1 MIPVLKMDNETENNN
16 VYGAYFAPLRSSDG
30 VKMLVEGLNSEDM
43 AVIPEH
49 WLSYTAPP
57 ASAHTALALLY
68 CFFTAAALIG
78 NGLVIFV
85 FATTKS
91 LRTSSN
97 LLILNLAILD
107 FIMMAK
113 APIFIYN
120 SAMRGFA
127 TGALGCQIFA
137 LMGSYSGIG
146 AGMTNACI
154 AYDRHSTITRPLDG
168 RLSRG
173 KALLMIACVWIYAT
187 PWSLMPLFK
196 VWGRFVPEGYLTS
209 CTFDYLTNTFDT
221 KLFVACV
228 FTCSYV
234 FPMSFIIYFYSGI
247 VKQVFA
253 HEAALREQAKKMN
266 VESLRSNQNAAAE
279 SAEVRIAKAALTVC
293 FLFVASWTPYGVM
306 SLIGAFGDQ
315 RLLTPG
321 VTMIPAVACK
331 AVACID
337 PWVYA
342 ISHPKY
348 RQELQRR
355 MPWLQIN
362 EPDDNASTGT
372 NNTTNSS
379 ATAASA

>member
-1 MIPVLKMDNETENNN
+1 MENETQNYNA
-16 VYGAYFAPLRSSDG
+16 YGAYFAPLRSSDG
-30 VKMLVEGLNSEDM
+30 VKMLVDGLDSADL
-43 AVIPEH
+43 AVVPEH
-49 WLSYTAPP
+49 WLSYPAPP

-97 LLILNLAILD
+97 LLILNLAIFD

-113 APIFIYN
+113 APLFIYN

-137 LMGSYSGIG
+137 VMGSYSGIG
-146 AGMTNACI
+146 ASMTNACI

-187 PWSLMPLFK
+187 PWCLMPLFN

-209 CTFDYLTNTFDT
+209 CSFDYLTNTFDT
-221 KLFVACV
+221 KLFVGCI
-228 FTCSYV
+228 FICSYL
-234 FPMSFIIYFYSGI
+234 FPMGFIVYFYSGI

-266 VESLRSNQNAAAE
+266 VESLRSNQNASAE
-279 SAEVRIAKAALTVC
+279 SAEIRIAKAALTVC
-293 FLFVASWTPYGVM
+293 FLYVASWTPYGVM

-315 RLLTPG
+315 QLLTPG

-355 MPWLQIN
+355 MPWLQIR

-372 NNTTNSS
+372 NNTTNSTAPA
-379 ATAASA
+379 ATA

>member
-1 MIPVLKMDNETENNN
+1 MYNQTENS
-16 VYGAYFAPLRSSDG
+16 YYDAHFAPFKSG
-30 VKMLVEGLNSEDM
+30 GPGEVEMLGAGLTGEDLAM
-43 AVIPEH
+43 VPEH
-49 WLSYTAPP
+49 WLSYPAPP

-68 CFFTAAALIG
+68 IFFTAAALVG
-78 NGLVIFV
+78 NGLVIFI
-85 FATTKS
+85 FSTTKS

-97 LLILNLAILD
+97 LLILQLAVLD

-113 APIFIYN
+113 APLFIYN
-120 SAMRGFA
+120 SANRGFA
-127 TGALGCQIFA
+127 TGTLGCQIFA

-173 KALLMIACVWIYAT
+173 KVLLMIACIWIYST
-187 PWSLMPLFK
+187 PWALLPLFK
-196 VWGRFVPEGYLTS
+196 IWGRYVPEGYLTS
-209 CTFDYLTNTFDT
+209 CSFDYLTNSFDT
-221 KLFVACV
+221 KLFVGCIFA
-228 FTCSYV
+228 CSYV
-234 FPMSFIIYFYSGI
+234 FPMSMIIYFYSGI

-266 VESLRSNQNAAAE
+266 VESLRANQNASAE
-279 SAEVRIAKAALTVC
+279 SAEIRIAKAALTVC

-306 SLIGAFGDQ
+306 ALIGAFGNQ
-315 RLLTPG
+315 QLLTPG

-348 RQELQRR
+348 RQELQKR
-355 MPWLQIN
+355 MPWLQIQ
-362 EPDDNASTGT
+362 EPDDTASTATG
-372 NNTTNSS
+372 NTVSNAPAA
-379 ATAASA
+379 ATA

>member
-1 MIPVLKMDNETENNN
+1 MVPSLDMDSHNETYHL
-16 VYGAYFAPLRSSDG
+16 YGAYFAPLRSSDG
-30 VKMLVEGLNSEDM
+30 SEMLGDGLTGEDLA
-43 AVIPEH
+43 AVPEH
-49 WLSYTAPP
+49 WLSYPAPP

-68 CFFTAAALIG
+68 IFLTAAALIG
-78 NGLVIFV
+78 NGLVIYI

-97 LLILNLAILD
+97 LLILQLAILD

-113 APIFIYN
+113 APLFIYN

-173 KALLMIACVWIYAT
+173 KVILMIACIWIYAT
-187 PWSLMPLFK
+187 PWSLLPLFK
-196 VWGRFVPEGYLTS
+196 IWGRYVPEGYLTS
-209 CTFDYLTNTFDT
+209 CTFDYLTNSFDT
-221 KLFVACV
+221 KLFVGCIFV
-228 FTCSYV
+228 CSYV
-234 FPMSFIIYFYSGI
+234 FPMSLIIYFYSGI

-266 VESLRSNQNAAAE
+266 VDSLRSNQNAAAE
-279 SAEVRIAKAALTVC
+279 SAEIRIAKAALTVC

-306 SLIGAFGDQ
+306 ALIGAFGDQ

-362 EPDDNASTGT
+362 EPSDTASTGT
-372 NNTTNSS
+372 TNTTNST
-379 ATAASA
+379 APAASA

>member
-1 MIPVLKMDNETENNN
+1 MENHTDTYS
-16 VYGAYFAPLRSSDG
+16 YGAYFAPLRSNNPG
-30 VKMLVEGLNSEDM
+30 VEMLGEGLPPEDL
-43 AVIPEH
+43 AVVPEH
-49 WLSYTAPP
+49 WLAFPAPP
-57 ASAHTALALLY
+57 VSAHTALALLY

-78 NGLVIFV
+78 NGMVIFV
-85 FATTKS
+85 FSTSKV
-91 LRTSSN
+91 LRTPSN

-127 TGALGCQIFA
+127 TGALGCKIFA
-137 LMGSYSGIG
+137 LMGAYSGIG
-146 AGMTNACI
+146 ASMTNACI

-168 RLSRG
+168 RLSQG
-173 KALLMIACVWIYAT
+173 KVLLMITFIWIYCT
-187 PWSLMPLFK
+187 PWALMPLFE
-196 VWGRFVPEGYLTS
+196 VWGRYVPEGYLTS

-221 KLFVACV
+221 KLFVGCI
-228 FTCSYV
+228 FFCSYCI
-234 FPMSFIIYFYSGI
+234 PMSFIIYFYSGI

-253 HEAALREQAKKMN
+253 HEAALRQQAKKMN
-266 VESLRSNQNAAAE
+266 VESLRANQGNASSE
-279 SAEVRIAKAALTVC
+279 SAEIRIAKAALTVC

-315 RLLTPG
+315 QLLTPG

-348 RQELQRR
+348 RQELQKR
-355 MPWLQIN
+355 MPWLQID
-362 EPDDNASTGT
+362 EPDDTVSTAT
-372 NNTTNSS
+372 QNT
-379 ATAASA
+379 AAPPAASA

>member
-1 MIPVLKMDNETENNN
+1 MENETQNHN

-30 VKMLVEGLNSEDM
+30 VKMLVDGLSSAELEF
-43 AVIPEH
+43 IPEH
-49 WLSYTAPP
+49 WLSYPAPP
-57 ASAHTALALLY
+57 ASAHTALALMY

-78 NGLVIFV
+78 NGLVIYI

-97 LLILNLAILD
+97 LLILNLAIFD

-127 TGALGCQIFA
+127 IGSLGCQIFA
-137 LMGSYSGIG
+137 LVGSYSGIG
-146 AGMTNACI
+146 AAMTNLCI
-154 AYDRHSTITRPLDG
+154 AYDRHSTITRPLEG

-173 KALLMIACVWIYAT
+173 KALLLIACVWIYTT
-187 PWSLMPLFK
+187 PWSLLPLFRI
-196 VWGRFVPEGYLTS
+196 WGRFVPEGYLTACS
-209 CTFDYLTNTFDT
+209 FDYLTNTFDT
-221 KLFVACV
+221 KLFTGCI
-228 FTCSYV
+228 
-234 FPMSFIIYFYSGI
+234 FIFAYAIPLCLIMYYYSGI

-266 VESLRSNQNAAAE
+266 VESLRSNHNAAAE
-279 SAEVRIAKAALTVC
+279 SAEIRIAKAALTVC
-293 FLFVASWTPYGVM
+293 FLYVASWTPYGVM

-315 RLLTPG
+315 QLLSPG
-321 VTMIPAVACK
+321 VTMIPAIACK

-355 MPWLQIN
+355 MPWLQIR
-362 EPDDNASTGT
+362 EPDDNVSTGT
-372 NNTTNSS
+372 NNTTNSAAPA
-379 ATAASA
+379 ATA

>member
-1 MIPVLKMDNETENNN
+1 MIPTITMDNETDDFN

-30 VKMLVEGLNSEDM
+30 MKMLIDGLTGEDLA
-43 AVIPEH
+43 AVPEH
-49 WLSYTAPP
+49 WHTYTSPP

-68 CFFTAAALIG
+68 TFFTAAALIG
-78 NGLVIFV
+78 NGMVIFI
-85 FATTKS
+85 FLTTKS

-97 LLILNLAILD
+97 LLILNLAISD

-113 APIFIYN
+113 APLFIYN
-120 SAMRGFA
+120 SALRGFA
-127 TGALGCQIFA
+127 AGDLGCQIFA
-137 LMGSYSGIG
+137 LMGSYSGIV
-146 AGMTNACI
+146 ASMTNACI

-168 RLSRG
+168 RLSQG

-187 PWSLMPLFK
+187 PWSLLPLFK

-209 CTFDYLTNTFDT
+209 CTFDYLSNTFDT
-221 KLFVACV
+221 KLFVACI

-234 FPMSFIIYFYSGI
+234 FPMSMIIYFYSGI

-266 VESLRSNQNAAAE
+266 VESLRSNQNASAE
-279 SAEVRIAKAALTVC
+279 SAEIRIAKAALTVC
-293 FLFVASWTPYGVM
+293 FLFVSSWTPYGVM
-306 SLIGAFGDQ
+306 ALIGAFGDQ

-362 EPDDNASTGT
+362 EPDDNVS
-372 NNTTNSS
+372 NTTNGTTNS
-379 ATAASA
+379 TAAPTA

>member
-1 MIPVLKMDNETENNN
+1 MIPPIDMDKNETYHL
-16 VYGAYFAPLRSSDG
+16 YGAYFAPLRSSDA
-30 VKMLVEGLNSEDM
+30 VEMLGEGLTGEDL
-43 AVIPEH
+43 AQVPEH
-49 WLSYTAPP
+49 WLSYPAPP

-68 CFFTAAALIG
+68 TFFTAAALIG
-78 NGLVIFV
+78 NGLVIFI

-97 LLILNLAILD
+97 LLILQLAILD

-120 SAMRGFA
+120 SIMRGFA
-127 TGALGCQIFA
+127 TGALGCKIFA

-168 RLSRG
+168 RLSQG
-173 KALLMIACVWIYAT
+173 KAILMVACIWIYAT
-187 PWSLMPLFK
+187 PWSLMPLFE
-196 VWGRFVPEGYLTS
+196 VWGRYVPEGYLTS
-209 CTFDYLTNTFDT
+209 CTFDYLSNTFDT
-221 KLFVACV
+221 KLFVGCI
-228 FTCSYV
+228 FLCSYV
-234 FPMSFIIYFYSGI
+234 FPMTMIIYFYSGI
-247 VKQVFA
+247 VRQVFA

-266 VESLRSNQNAAAE
+266 VDSLRSNQNAGAE
-279 SAEVRIAKAALTVC
+279 SAEIRIAKAALTVC

-306 SLIGAFGDQ
+306 ALIGAFGDQ
-315 RLLTPG
+315 NLLTPG
-321 VTMIPAVACK
+321 VTMIPAVTCK

-362 EPDDNASTGT
+362 EPSDTASTGT
-372 NNTTNSS
+372 TGTTNS
-379 ATAASA
+379 AAPASA

>member
-1 MIPVLKMDNETENNN
+1 MKNETQNYN

-30 VKMLVEGLNSEDM
+30 VKMLVDGLDSADL

-49 WLSYTAPP
+49 WLSYTSPP

-68 CFFTAAALIG
+68 IFFTAAALIG
-78 NGLVIFV
+78 NGLVIFI
-85 FATTKS
+85 FATSKS

-97 LLILNLAILD
+97 LLILNLAIFD

-127 TGALGCQIFA
+127 TGALGCQIFSV
-137 LMGSYSGIG
+137 MGAYSGIG
-146 AGMTNACI
+146 ASMTNACI

-187 PWSLMPLFK
+187 PWALMPLFN

-209 CTFDYLTNTFDT
+209 CTFDYLSNSFDT
-221 KLFVACV
+221 KLFVVCI
-228 FTCSYV
+228 FTCSCL
-234 FPMSFIIYFYSGI
+234 FPMCFIIYFYSGI

-266 VESLRSNQNAAAE
+266 VESLRSNQNASAE
-279 SAEVRIAKAALTVC
+279 SAEIRIAKAALTVC

-315 RLLTPG
+315 QLLTPG

-331 AVACID
+331 TVACID

-355 MPWLQIN
+355 MPWLQIR

-372 NNTTNSS
+372 SNTINST
-379 ATAASA
+379 APAASA

>member
-1 MIPVLKMDNETENNN
+1 MENETQNHN

-30 VKMLVEGLNSEDM
+30 VKMLVDGLSSAELEF
-43 AVIPEH
+43 IPEH

-57 ASAHTALALLY
+57 ASVHTALALMY

-78 NGLVIFV
+78 NSLVIYI

-97 LLILNLAILD
+97 LLILNLAVFD

-127 TGALGCQIFA
+127 IGSLGCQIFA
-137 LMGSYSGIG
+137 LVGSYSGIG
-146 AGMTNACI
+146 AAMTNLRI

-168 RLSRG
+168 RLSHG
-173 KALLMIACVWIYAT
+173 KALLLIACVWIYTT
-187 PWSLMPLFK
+187 PWSLLPLFRI
-196 VWGRFVPEGYLTS
+196 WGRFVPEGYLTACS
-209 CTFDYLTNTFDT
+209 FDYLTNTFDT
-221 KLFVACV
+221 KLFTGCI
-228 FTCSYV
+228 
-234 FPMSFIIYFYSGI
+234 FIFAYAIPLCLIMYYYSGI

-266 VESLRSNQNAAAE
+266 VESLRSNHNAAAE
-279 SAEVRIAKAALTVC
+279 SAEIRIAKAALTVC
-293 FLFVASWTPYGVM
+293 FLYVASWTPYGIM

-315 RLLTPG
+315 QLLSPG
-321 VTMIPAVACK
+321 VTMIPAIACK
-331 AVACID
+331 GVACID

-355 MPWLQIN
+355 MPWLQIR
-362 EPDDNASTGT
+362 EPDDNVSTGT
-372 NNTTNSS
+372 NNTTNSAAPA
-379 ATAASA
+379 ATA

>member
-1 MIPVLKMDNETENNN
+1 MENRTDEYYN
-16 VYGAYFAPLRSSDG
+16 GAHFAPLRSGAQTG
-30 VKMLVEGLNSEDM
+30 VEMLGAGLTGEDLAM
-43 AVIPEH
+43 VPEH
-49 WLSYTAPP
+49 WFAFPAPP

-68 CFFTAAALIG
+68 IFFTAAALLG
-78 NGLVIFV
+78 NGLVIFI
-85 FATTKS
+85 FSTTKS

-97 LLILNLAILD
+97 LLILQLAILD

-137 LMGSYSGIG
+137 LMGAYSGIG

-168 RLSRG
+168 RLSKG
-173 KALLMIACVWIYAT
+173 KALLMIAVVWIYAT
-187 PWSLMPLFK
+187 PWALLPLFK
-196 VWGRFVPEGYLTS
+196 IWGRYVPEGYLTS

-221 KLFVACV
+221 KLFVACI
-228 FTCSYV
+228 FACSYV
-234 FPMSFIIYFYSGI
+234 LPMSLIIYFYSGI

-266 VESLRSNQNAAAE
+266 VESLRSNQNANAQ
-279 SAEVRIAKAALTVC
+279 SAEIRIAKAALTVC

-306 SLIGAFGDQ
+306 ALIGAFGNQ
-315 RLLTPG
+315 QLLTPG

-355 MPWLQIN
+355 MPWLQID
-362 EPDDNASTGT
+362 EPDDTASTAT
-372 NNTTNSS
+372 SNTVS
-379 ATAASA
+379 APPPASA

>member
-1 MIPVLKMDNETENNN
+1 MENRTDD
-16 VYGAYFAPLRSSDG
+16 YYHGPHFAPLRAG
-30 VKMLVEGLNSEDM
+30 AAAAVEMLGEGLTGDDLAM
-43 AVIPEH
+43 VPEH
-49 WLSYTAPP
+49 WLSYPAPP

-68 CFFTAAALIG
+68 TFFTAAALVG
-78 NGLVIFV
+78 NGLVIYIFI
-85 FATTKS
+85 TTKT

-97 LLILNLAILD
+97 LLILQLAILD
-107 FIMMAK
+107 FIMMLK

-120 SAMRGFA
+120 SAMKGFA
-127 TGALGCQIFA
+127 SGTVGCQIFA
-137 LMGSYSGIG
+137 VMGAYSGIG

-173 KALLMIACVWIYAT
+173 KALLMITVIWIYAT
-187 PWSLMPLFK
+187 PWALLPLFQI
-196 VWGRFVPEGYLTS
+196 WGRYVPEGYLTS

-221 KLFVACV
+221 KLFVACIFV
-228 FTCSYV
+228 CSYV

-266 VESLRSNQNAAAE
+266 VESLRSNQVAGAQ
-279 SAEVRIAKAALTVC
+279 SAEIRIAKAALTVC

-306 SLIGAFGDQ
+306 ALIGAFGDQ
-315 RLLTPG
+315 DLLTPG

-331 AVACID
+331 TVACID

-348 RQELQRR
+348 RQELQKR
-355 MPWLQIN
+355 MPWLQID
-362 EPDDNASTGT
+362 EPDDTTSTAT
-372 NNTTNSS
+372 SNTVSS
-379 ATAASA
+379 APPAASA

>member
-1 MIPVLKMDNETENNN
+1 MENETQNSNA
-16 VYGAYFAPLRSSDG
+16 YGAYFAPLRSGDG
-30 VKMLVEGLNSEDM
+30 VKMLVDGLSSAELEF
-43 AVIPEH
+43 IPEH
-49 WLSYTAPP
+49 WLTYPAPP
-57 ASAHTALALLY
+57 ASAHTALALMY

-78 NGLVIFV
+78 NGLVIYI

-97 LLILNLAILD
+97 LLILNLAIFD

-127 TGALGCQIFA
+127 IGSLGCQIFA
-137 LMGSYSGIG
+137 LVGSYSGIG
-146 AGMTNACI
+146 AAMTNLCI

-173 KALLMIACVWIYAT
+173 KALLLIALVWIYTT
-187 PWSLMPLFK
+187 PWSLLPLFRI
-196 VWGRFVPEGYLTS
+196 WGRFVPEGYLTACS
-209 CTFDYLTNTFDT
+209 FDYLTNTFDT
-221 KLFVACV
+221 KLFTACI
-228 FTCSYV
+228 
-234 FPMSFIIYFYSGI
+234 FICAYAIPLTLIMYFYSGI

-266 VESLRSNQNAAAE
+266 VESLRSNQNASAE
-279 SAEVRIAKAALTVC
+279 SAEIRIAKAALTVC
-293 FLFVASWTPYGVM
+293 FLYVASWTPYGIM

-315 RLLTPG
+315 KLLSPG
-321 VTMIPAVACK
+321 VTMIPAIACK
-331 AVACID
+331 GVACID

-355 MPWLQIN
+355 MPWLQIR

-372 NNTTNSS
+372 NNTTNSAAPA
-379 ATAASA
+379 ATA

>member
-1 MIPVLKMDNETENNN
+1 MENRTDDYYN
-16 VYGAYFAPLRSSDG
+16 GAHYAPLRSGAQTG
-30 VKMLVEGLNSEDM
+30 VEMLGAGLTGEDLAM
-43 AVIPEH
+43 VPEH
-49 WLSYTAPP
+49 WFSFPAPP

-68 CFFTAAALIG
+68 IFFTAAALLG
-78 NGLVIFV
+78 NGLVIFI
-85 FATTKS
+85 FSTTKS

-97 LLILNLAILD
+97 LLILQLAILD

-127 TGALGCQIFA
+127 TGTLGCQIFA
-137 LMGSYSGIG
+137 LMGAYSGIG

-168 RLSRG
+168 RLSKG
-173 KALLMIACVWIYAT
+173 KALLMIAVVWIYAT
-187 PWSLMPLFK
+187 PWALLPLFK
-196 VWGRFVPEGYLTS
+196 IWGRYVPEGYLTS

-221 KLFVACV
+221 KLFVGCIFV
-228 FTCSYV
+228 CSYIL
-234 FPMSFIIYFYSGI
+234 PMSLIIYFYSGI

-266 VESLRSNQNAAAE
+266 VESLRSNQNTNAE
-279 SAEVRIAKAALTVC
+279 SAEIRIAKAALTVR

-306 SLIGAFGDQ
+306 ALIGAFGNRQ
-315 RLLTPG
+315 LLTPG

-337 PWVYA
+337 PWVCA

-355 MPWLQIN
+355 MPWLQID
-362 EPDDNASTGT
+362 EPDDSSSTAT
-372 NNTTNSS
+372 SNTV
-379 ATAASA
+379 APPPASA

>member
-1 MIPVLKMDNETENNN
+1 MENETQNHN

-30 VKMLVEGLNSEDM
+30 VKMLVDGLSSAELEF
-43 AVIPEH
+43 IPEH
-49 WLSYTAPP
+49 WLSYPAPP
-57 ASAHTALALLY
+57 ASAHTALALMY

-78 NGLVIFV
+78 NGLVIYI

-97 LLILNLAILD
+97 LLILNLAVFD

-127 TGALGCQIFA
+127 IGSLGCQIFA
-137 LMGSYSGIG
+137 LVGSYSGIG
-146 AGMTNACI
+146 AAMTNLCI

-173 KALLMIACVWIYAT
+173 KALLLIACVWIYTT
-187 PWSLMPLFK
+187 PWSLLPLFRI
-196 VWGRFVPEGYLTS
+196 WGRFVPEGYLTACS
-209 CTFDYLTNTFDT
+209 FDYLTNTFDT
-221 KLFVACV
+221 KLFTGCI
-228 FTCSYV
+228 
-234 FPMSFIIYFYSGI
+234 FIFAYAIPLCLIMYYYSGI

-266 VESLRSNQNAAAE
+266 VESLRSNHNAAAE
-279 SAEVRIAKAALTVC
+279 SAEIRIAKAALTVC
-293 FLFVASWTPYGVM
+293 FLYVASWTPYGVM

-315 RLLTPG
+315 QLLSPG
-321 VTMIPAVACK
+321 VTMIPAIACK
-331 AVACID
+331 GVACID

-355 MPWLQIN
+355 MPWLQIR
-362 EPDDNASTGT
+362 EPDDNVSTGT
-372 NNTTNSS
+372 NNTTNSAAPA
-379 ATAASA
+379 ATA

>member
-1 MIPVLKMDNETENNN
+1 MIPPIDMDKNETYHL
-16 VYGAYFAPLRSSDG
+16 YGAYFAPLRSSDA
-30 VKMLVEGLNSEDM
+30 VVMLGEGLTGEDL
-43 AVIPEH
+43 AQVPEH
-49 WLSYTAPP
+49 WLSYPAPP
-57 ASAHTALALLY
+57 ASAHMALALLY
-68 CFFTAAALIG
+68 TFFTAAALIG
-78 NGLVIFV
+78 NGLVIFI

-97 LLILNLAILD
+97 LLILQLAILD

-120 SAMRGFA
+120 SIMRGFA
-127 TGALGCQIFA
+127 TGAMGCKIFA

-168 RLSRG
+168 RLSQG
-173 KALLMIACVWIYAT
+173 KAILMVACIWIYAT
-187 PWSLMPLFK
+187 PWSLMPLFE
-196 VWGRFVPEGYLTS
+196 VWGRYVPEGYLTS
-209 CTFDYLTNTFDT
+209 CTFDYLSNTFDT
-221 KLFVACV
+221 KLFVGCI
-228 FTCSYV
+228 FLCSYV
-234 FPMSFIIYFYSGI
+234 FPMTMIIYFYSGI
-247 VKQVFA
+247 VRQVFA

-266 VESLRSNQNAAAE
+266 VDSLRSNQNAGAE
-279 SAEVRIAKAALTVC
+279 SAEIRIAKAALTVC

-306 SLIGAFGDQ
+306 ALIGAFGDQ
-315 RLLTPG
+315 NLLTPG
-321 VTMIPAVACK
+321 VTMIPAVTCK

-362 EPDDNASTGT
+362 EPSDTASTGT
-372 NNTTNSS
+372 TATNS
-379 ATAASA
+379 AAPASA

>member
-1 MIPVLKMDNETENNN
+1 MIPTQDMDNRTEYYNI
-16 VYGAYFAPLRSSDG
+16 YGAYFAPLRSG
-30 VKMLVEGLNSEDM
+30 GERMLGEGLTGEDLAM
-43 AVIPEH
+43 IPEH
-49 WLSYTAPP
+49 WFKYPEPP
-57 ASAHTALALLY
+57 ASAHTALCLLY

-78 NGLVIFV
+78 NGMVIFI
-85 FATTKS
+85 FASTKS
-91 LRTSSN
+91 LRTASN
-97 LLILNLAILD
+97 LLILNLAIFD
-107 FIMMAK
+107 FIMMLK

-127 TGALGCQIFA
+127 AGALWCKIFA
-137 LMGSYSGIG
+137 VMGSYSGIG
-146 AGMTNACI
+146 AAMTNACI

-173 KALLMIACVWIYAT
+173 KVLLMIICIWIYTT
-187 PWSLMPLFK
+187 PWSLMPLFR

-209 CTFDYLTNTFDT
+209 CTFDYLTNSFDN
-221 KLFVACV
+221 KLFVGCI

-234 FPMSFIIYFYSGI
+234 FPMLCIIYFYSGI

-266 VESLRSNQNAAAE
+266 VESLRSNQNAGAE
-279 SAEVRIAKAALTVC
+279 SAEIRIAKAALTVC

-315 RLLTPG
+315 ELLTPG
-321 VTMIPAVACK
+321 VTMIPAITCK

-355 MPWLQIN
+355 MPWLQIS
-362 EPDDNASTGT
+362 EPDDNTSNTSNT
-372 NNTTNSS
+372 TTNS
-379 ATAASA
+379 AAPA

>member
-1 MIPVLKMDNETENNN
+1 MENETQNYN

-30 VKMLVEGLNSEDM
+30 VKMLVDGLDSEDL

-68 CFFTAAALIG
+68 SFFTAAALIG
-78 NGLVIFV
+78 NGLVIFI

-97 LLILNLAILD
+97 LLILNLAIFD

-127 TGALGCQIFA
+127 TGALGCQIFSV
-137 LMGSYSGIG
+137 MGSYSGIG
-146 AGMTNACI
+146 ASMTNACI

-187 PWSLMPLFK
+187 PWSLMPLFN

-209 CTFDYLTNTFDT
+209 CTFDYLSNTFDT
-221 KLFVACV
+221 KLFVGCI
-228 FTCSYV
+228 FLCSYCL
-234 FPMSFIIYFYSGI
+234 PMSFIIYFYSGI
-247 VKQVFA
+247 VRQVFA

-266 VESLRSNQNAAAE
+266 VESLRSNQNASAE
-279 SAEVRIAKAALTVC
+279 SAEIRIAKAALTVC

-315 RLLTPG
+315 QLLTPG
-321 VTMIPAVACK
+321 VTMIPAVTCK

-355 MPWLQIN
+355 MPWLQIR

-372 NNTTNSS
+372 NNTTNSTAPA
-379 ATAASA
+379 ATA

>member
-1 MIPVLKMDNETENNN
+1 MIPPIDMDKNETYHL
-16 VYGAYFAPLRSSDG
+16 YGAYFAPLRSSDAIE
-30 VKMLVEGLNSEDM
+30 MLGEGLTGEDL
-43 AVIPEH
+43 AQVPEH
-49 WLSYTAPP
+49 WLSYPAPP

-68 CFFTAAALIG
+68 TFFTAAALIG
-78 NGLVIFV
+78 NGLVIFI

-97 LLILNLAILD
+97 LLILQLAILD

-120 SAMRGFA
+120 SIMRGFA
-127 TGALGCQIFA
+127 TGAMGCKIFG

-168 RLSRG
+168 RLSQG
-173 KALLMIACVWIYAT
+173 KAILMVAFIWIYAT
-187 PWSLMPLFK
+187 PWSLMPLFE
-196 VWGRFVPEGYLTS
+196 VWGRYVPEGYLTS
-209 CTFDYLTNTFDT
+209 CTFDYLSNTFDT
-221 KLFVACV
+221 KLFVGCI
-228 FTCSYV
+228 FLCSYV
-234 FPMSFIIYFYSGI
+234 FPMTMIIYFYSGI
-247 VKQVFA
+247 VRQVFA

-266 VESLRSNQNAAAE
+266 VDSLRSNQNAGAE
-279 SAEVRIAKAALTVC
+279 SAEIRIAKAALTVC

-306 SLIGAFGDQ
+306 ALIGAFGDQ
-315 RLLTPG
+315 NLLTPG
-321 VTMIPAVACK
+321 VTMIPAVTCK

-362 EPDDNASTGT
+362 EPSDSASTGT
-372 NNTTNSS
+372 T
-379 ATAASA
+379 ATANSAAPASA

>member
-1 MIPVLKMDNETENNN
+1 MENETQNYNA
-16 VYGAYFAPLRSSDG
+16 YGAYFAPLRSSDG
-30 VKMLVEGLNSEDM
+30 VKMLVDGLSSAELEF
-43 AVIPEH
+43 IPEH
-49 WLSYTAPP
+49 WLSYPAPP
-57 ASAHTALALLY
+57 ASAHTALALMY

-78 NGLVIFV
+78 NGLVIYI

-97 LLILNLAILD
+97 LLILNLAVFD

-127 TGALGCQIFA
+127 IGSLGCQIFA
-137 LMGSYSGIG
+137 LVGSYSGIG
-146 AGMTNACI
+146 AAMTNLCI

-173 KALLMIACVWIYAT
+173 KALLLIACVWIYTT
-187 PWSLMPLFK
+187 PWSLLPLFRI
-196 VWGRFVPEGYLTS
+196 WGRFVPEGYLTACS
-209 CTFDYLTNTFDT
+209 FDYLTNTFDT
-221 KLFVACV
+221 KLFTGCIFI
-228 FTCSYV
+228 FTYAIPLCLIMY
-234 FPMSFIIYFYSGI
+234 YYSGI

-266 VESLRSNQNAAAE
+266 VESLRSNHNAAAE
-279 SAEVRIAKAALTVC
+279 SAEIRIAKAALTVC
-293 FLFVASWTPYGVM
+293 FLYVASWTPYGVM

-315 RLLTPG
+315 QLLSPG
-321 VTMIPAVACK
+321 VTMIPAIACK
-331 AVACID
+331 GVACID

-355 MPWLQIN
+355 MPWLQIR
-362 EPDDNASTGT
+362 EPDDNVSTGT
-372 NNTTNSS
+372 NNTTNSAAPA
-379 ATAASA
+379 ATA

>member
-1 MIPVLKMDNETENNN
+1 MDNLTKQDNFNAHYEPFRSNSLGEMEML
-16 VYGAYFAPLRSSDG
+16 GA
-30 VKMLVEGLNSEDM
+30 GLTGEDLA
-43 AVIPEH
+43 AVPEH
-49 WLSYTAPP
+49 WLSFPAPP

-68 CFFTAAALIG
+68 IFFTAAALLG
-78 NGLVIFV
+78 NGLVIFI
-85 FATTKS
+85 FSTTKS

-97 LLILNLAILD
+97 LLILQLAILD

-127 TGALGCQIFA
+127 TGIIGCQVFA
-137 LMGSYSGIG
+137 LMGAYSGIG

-154 AYDRHSTITRPLDG
+154 AYDRYSTITRPLDG

-173 KALLMIACVWIYAT
+173 KVLLMMAFVWIYST
-187 PWSLMPLFK
+187 PWALLPLFK
-196 VWGRFVPEGYLTS
+196 IWGRYVPEGYLTS

-221 KLFVACV
+221 KLFVACI

-234 FPMSFIIYFYSGI
+234 FPMSLIIYFYSGI

-266 VESLRSNQNAAAE
+266 VESLRANQNAGSETAE
-279 SAEVRIAKAALTVC
+279 IRIAKAALTVC

-306 SLIGAFGDQ
+306 ALIGAFGNQ
-315 RLLTPG
+315 QLLTPG

-355 MPWLQIN
+355 MPWLQID
-362 EPDDNASTGT
+362 EPDDNISTAT
-372 NNTTNSS
+372 SNTVTAPQT
-379 ATAASA
+379 ATA

>member
-1 MIPVLKMDNETENNN
+1 MANQSDNHY
-16 VYGAYFAPLRSSDG
+16 YGAHFEALKSAGQVEMLGDG
-30 VKMLVEGLNSEDM
+30 LTGDDL
-43 AVIPEH
+43 AAIPEH
-49 WLSYTAPP
+49 WLSYPAPP

-68 CFFTAAALIG
+68 IFFTFAALIG
-78 NGLVIFV
+78 NGLVIFI
-85 FATTKS
+85 FSTTKS

-97 LLILNLAILD
+97 LLILQLAILD

-127 TGALGCQIFA
+127 VGAVGCQIFA

-168 RLSRG
+168 RLSKG
-173 KALLMIACVWIYAT
+173 KVLVMIALVWIYAT
-187 PWSLMPLFK
+187 PWSLLPLFK
-196 VWGRFVPEGYLTS
+196 IWGRFVPEGYLTS
-209 CTFDYLTNTFDT
+209 CSFDYLTNTFDT
-221 KLFVACV
+221 KLFVACI
-228 FTCSYV
+228 FACSYV
-234 FPMSFIIYFYSGI
+234 FPMSMIIYFYSGI

-266 VESLRSNQNAAAE
+266 VESLRANQGGAASQ
-279 SAEVRIAKAALTVC
+279 SAEIRIAKAALTVC

-306 SLIGAFGDQ
+306 ALIGAFGNQ
-315 RLLTPG
+315 QLLTPG

-355 MPWLQIN
+355 MPWLQID
-362 EPDDNASTGT
+362 EPDDTASTT
-372 NNTTNSS
+372 TSNTTNSAPPA
-379 ATAASA
+379 ATA

>member
-1 MIPVLKMDNETENNN
+1 MENETQNSN
-16 VYGAYFAPLRSSDG
+16 VYGAYFAPLRSGDG
-30 VKMLVEGLNSEDM
+30 VKMLVDGLSSAELEF
-43 AVIPEH
+43 IPEH
-49 WLSYTAPP
+49 WLTYPAPP
-57 ASAHTALALLY
+57 ASAHTALALMY

-78 NGLVIFV
+78 NGLVIYI

-97 LLILNLAILD
+97 LLILNLAIFD

-127 TGALGCQIFA
+127 IGSLGCQIFA
-137 LMGSYSGIG
+137 LVGSYSGIG
-146 AGMTNACI
+146 AAMTNLCI

-173 KALLMIACVWIYAT
+173 KALLLIAFVWIYTT
-187 PWSLMPLFK
+187 PWSLLPLFRI
-196 VWGRFVPEGYLTS
+196 WGRFVPEGYLTACS
-209 CTFDYLTNTFDT
+209 FDYLTNTFDT
-221 KLFVACV
+221 KLFTGCIFI
-228 FTCSYV
+228 FTYAI
-234 FPMSFIIYFYSGI
+234 PLILIMYYYSGI

-266 VESLRSNQNAAAE
+266 VESLRSNQNASAE
-279 SAEVRIAKAALTVC
+279 SAEIRIAKAALTVC
-293 FLFVASWTPYGVM
+293 FLYVASWTPYGIM

-315 RLLTPG
+315 QLLSPG
-321 VTMIPAVACK
+321 VTMIPAIACK
-331 AVACID
+331 GVACID

-355 MPWLQIN
+355 MPWLQIR
-362 EPDDNASTGT
+362 EPDDNVSTGT
-372 NNTTNSS
+372 NNTTNSAAPA
-379 ATAASA
+379 ATA

>member
-1 MIPVLKMDNETENNN
+1 MIPSLVMDNKNESYHL
-16 VYGAYFAPLRSSDG
+16 YGAYFAPLRSSDG
-30 VKMLVEGLNSEDM
+30 SEMLGDGLTGEDLE
-43 AVIPEH
+43 AVPEH
-49 WLSYTAPP
+49 WLSYPAPP

-68 CFFTAAALIG
+68 IFFTAAALIG
-78 NGLVIFV
+78 NGLVIFI

-97 LLILNLAILD
+97 LLILQLAILD

-113 APIFIYN
+113 APLFIYN

-173 KALLMIACVWIYAT
+173 KVILMIACIWIYAT
-187 PWSLMPLFK
+187 PWSLLPLFK
-196 VWGRFVPEGYLTS
+196 VWGRYVPEGYLTS

-221 KLFVACV
+221 KLFVACIFV
-228 FTCSYV
+228 CSYV
-234 FPMSFIIYFYSGI
+234 FPMSMIIYFYSGI

-266 VESLRSNQNAAAE
+266 VDSLRSNQNAAAE
-279 SAEVRIAKAALTVC
+279 SAEIRIAKAALTVC

-306 SLIGAFGDQ
+306 ALIGAFGDQ

-362 EPDDNASTGT
+362 EPSDTASTGT
-372 NNTTNSS
+372 TNTTNST
-379 ATAASA
+379 APAASA

>member
-1 MIPVLKMDNETENNN
+1 MENETQNSN
-16 VYGAYFAPLRSSDG
+16 VYGAYFAPLRSGDG
-30 VKMLVEGLNSEDM
+30 VKMLVDGLSSAELEF
-43 AVIPEH
+43 IPEH
-49 WLSYTAPP
+49 WLSYPAPP
-57 ASAHTALALLY
+57 ASAHTALALMY

-78 NGLVIFV
+78 NGLVIYI

-97 LLILNLAILD
+97 LLILNLAIFD

-127 TGALGCQIFA
+127 IGSLGCQIFA
-137 LMGSYSGIG
+137 LVGSYSGIG
-146 AGMTNACI
+146 AAMTNLCI

-173 KALLMIACVWIYAT
+173 KALLLIAFVWIYTT
-187 PWSLMPLFK
+187 PWSLLPLFRI
-196 VWGRFVPEGYLTS
+196 WGRFVPEGYLTACS
-209 CTFDYLTNTFDT
+209 FDYLTNTFDT
-221 KLFVACV
+221 KLFTGCIFI
-228 FTCSYV
+228 FTYAI
-234 FPMSFIIYFYSGI
+234 PLLLIMYYYSGI

-266 VESLRSNQNAAAE
+266 VESLRSNQNASAE
-279 SAEVRIAKAALTVC
+279 SAEIRIAKAALTVC
-293 FLFVASWTPYGVM
+293 FLYVASWTPYGIM

-315 RLLTPG
+315 HLLSPG
-321 VTMIPAVACK
+321 VTMIPAIACK
-331 AVACID
+331 GVACID

-355 MPWLQIN
+355 MPWLQIR
-362 EPDDNASTGT
+362 EPDDNVSTGT
-372 NNTTNSS
+372 NNTTNSAAPA
-379 ATAASA
+379 ATA

>member
-1 MIPVLKMDNETENNN
+1 MYNQTENS
-16 VYGAYFAPLRSSDG
+16 YYDAHFAPFKSGGPSGVEMLGDG
-30 VKMLVEGLNSEDM
+30 LTGDDLAMV
-43 AVIPEH
+43 PEH
-49 WLSYTAPP
+49 WLAFPAPP

-68 CFFTAAALIG
+68 IFFTAAALVG
-78 NGLVIFV
+78 NGLVIFI
-85 FATTKS
+85 FSTTKS

-97 LLILNLAILD
+97 LLILQLAILD

-127 TGALGCQIFA
+127 SGTIGCQLFA
-137 LMGSYSGIG
+137 LMGAYSGIG
-146 AGMTNACI
+146 ASMTNACI

-173 KALLMIACVWIYAT
+173 KVLLMIAFTWIYST
-187 PWSLMPLFK
+187 PWALLPLFK
-196 VWGRFVPEGYLTS
+196 IWGRYVPEGYLTS

-221 KLFVACV
+221 KLFVACI

-234 FPMSFIIYFYSGI
+234 FPMSMIIYFYSGI

-266 VESLRSNQNAAAE
+266 VESLRSNQNANAE
-279 SAEVRIAKAALTVC
+279 SAEIRIAKAALTVC
-293 FLFVASWTPYGVM
+293 FLFVASWTPYGIM

-315 RLLTPG
+315 QLLTPG

-355 MPWLQIN
+355 MPWLQIQ
-362 EPDDNASTGT
+362 EPDDTVSTAT
-372 NNTTNSS
+372 SNTVSS
-379 ATAASA
+379 APAAAPA

>member
-1 MIPVLKMDNETENNN
+1 MIATQIMDNQTERSE
-16 VYGAYFAPLRSSDG
+16 YGAYFAPLRSNGIDG
-30 VKMLVEGLNSEDM
+30 VEMLGAGLTGVDLA
-43 AVIPEH
+43 AVPEH
-49 WLSYTAPP
+49 WLSYPAPP
-57 ASAHTALALLY
+57 AAAHTALALLY
-68 CFFTAAALIG
+68 IFFTAAALIG
-78 NGLVIFV
+78 NGLVIFI
-85 FATTKS
+85 FSTTKS
-91 LRTSSN
+91 LRTPSN
-97 LLILNLAILD
+97 LLILQLSIFD

-127 TGALGCQIFA
+127 LGDFGCKIFA
-137 LMGSYSGIG
+137 LMGAYSGIG
-146 AGMTNACI
+146 ASMTNAVI
-154 AYDRHSTITRPLDG
+154 AFDRHSTITRPLDG

-173 KALLMIACVWIYAT
+173 KVLLLMALVWIYCT
-187 PWSLMPLFK
+187 PWALLPLFK
-196 VWGRFVPEGYLTS
+196 IWGRYVPEGYLTS

-221 KLFVACV
+221 KLFVACI

-234 FPMSFIIYFYSGI
+234 FPMSAIVYFYSGI

-253 HEAALREQAKKMN
+253 HEAALRAQAKKMN
-266 VESLRSNQNAAAE
+266 VESLRSNQQANAE
-279 SAEVRIAKAALTVC
+279 SAEIRIAKAALTVC
-293 FLFVASWTPYGVM
+293 FLFVSSWTPYGIM
-306 SLIGAFGDQ
+306 SLIGAFGNQ
-315 RLLTPG
+315 ELLTPG

-362 EPDDNASTGT
+362 EPDDTASTA
-372 NNTTNSS
+372 TTNTS
-379 ATAASA
+379 APPPASA

>member
-1 MIPVLKMDNETENNN
+1 MYNQTDKS
-16 VYGAYFAPLRSSDG
+16 YYAAHFAPYKSSG
-30 VKMLVEGLNSEDM
+30 SGGIVMLGAGLTGEDLA
-43 AVIPEH
+43 AVPEH
-49 WLSYTAPP
+49 WLSFPAPP
-57 ASAHTALALLY
+57 TSAHTALALLY
-68 CFFTAAALIG
+68 TFFTAASLLG
-78 NGLVIFV
+78 NGLVIFI
-85 FATTKS
+85 FSTTKS

-97 LLILNLAILD
+97 LLILQLSICD

-127 TGALGCQIFA
+127 TGTIGCQIFA
-137 LMGSYSGIG
+137 VMGAYSGIG
-146 AGMTNACI
+146 ASMTNACI

-173 KALLMIACVWIYAT
+173 KVLLMIAFVWIYST
-187 PWSLMPLFK
+187 PWALLPLFNI
-196 VWGRFVPEGYLTS
+196 WGRFVPEGYLTS

-221 KLFVACV
+221 KLFVACI

-234 FPMSFIIYFYSGI
+234 FPMSMIIYFYSGI

-266 VESLRSNQNAAAE
+266 VESLRSNQNTAAE
-279 SAEVRIAKAALTVC
+279 SAEIRIAKAALTVC

-306 SLIGAFGDQ
+306 ALIGAFGDQ
-315 RLLTPG
+315 QLLTPG

-331 AVACID
+331 TVACID

-355 MPWLQIN
+355 MPWLQIR
-362 EPDDNASTGT
+362 EPDDTASTAT
-372 NNTTNSS
+372 SNTVGGPPS
-379 ATAASA
+379 ATPA

>member
-1 MIPVLKMDNETENNN
+1 MENETQNSN
-16 VYGAYFAPLRSSDG
+16 VYGAYFAPLRSGDG
-30 VKMLVEGLNSEDM
+30 VKMLVDGLSSAELEF
-43 AVIPEH
+43 IPEH
-49 WLSYTAPP
+49 WLTYPAPP
-57 ASAHTALALLY
+57 ASAHTALALMY

-78 NGLVIFV
+78 NGLVIYI

-97 LLILNLAILD
+97 LLILNLAIFD

-127 TGALGCQIFA
+127 IGSLGCQIFA
-137 LMGSYSGIG
+137 LVGSYSGIG
-146 AGMTNACI
+146 AAMTNLCI

-173 KALLMIACVWIYAT
+173 KALLLIALVWIYTT
-187 PWSLMPLFK
+187 PWSLLPLFRI
-196 VWGRFVPEGYLTS
+196 WGRFVPEGYLTACS
-209 CTFDYLTNTFDT
+209 FDYLTNTFDT
-221 KLFVACV
+221 KLFTACI
-228 FTCSYV
+228 
-234 FPMSFIIYFYSGI
+234 FICAYAIPLTLIMYFYSGI

-266 VESLRSNQNAAAE
+266 VESLRSNQNASAE
-279 SAEVRIAKAALTVC
+279 SAEIRIAKAALTVC
-293 FLFVASWTPYGVM
+293 FLYVASWTPYGIM

-315 RLLTPG
+315 KLLSPG
-321 VTMIPAVACK
+321 VTMIPAIACK
-331 AVACID
+331 GVACID

-355 MPWLQIN
+355 MPWLQIR

-372 NNTTNSS
+372 NNTTNSAAPA
-379 ATAASA
+379 ATA

>member
-1 MIPVLKMDNETENNN
+1 MENDTESYFFGAHFAALKSGEIELL
-16 VYGAYFAPLRSSDG
+16 G
-30 VKMLVEGLNSEDM
+30 EGLTGEDLA
-43 AVIPEH
+43 AVPEH
-49 WLSYTAPP
+49 WLSYPAPP

-68 CFFTAAALIG
+68 TFFTAAALLG
-78 NGLVIFV
+78 NGLVIFI
-85 FATTKS
+85 FSTTKT

-97 LLILNLAILD
+97 LLILQLSILD

-120 SAMRGFA
+120 SAMKGFA
-127 TGALGCQIFA
+127 LGNMGCQVFA
-137 LMGSYSGIG
+137 LMGAYSGIG

-173 KALLMIACVWIYAT
+173 KVLLMMAFVWIYAT
-187 PWSLMPLFK
+187 PWALLPLFK
-196 VWGRFVPEGYLTS
+196 IWGRFVPEGYLTS

-221 KLFVACV
+221 KLFVACI

-234 FPMSFIIYFYSGI
+234 FPMSMIIYFYSGI

-266 VESLRSNQNAAAE
+266 VESLRANQSSGAE
-279 SAEVRIAKAALTVC
+279 SAEIRIAKAALTVC

-306 SLIGAFGDQ
+306 ALIGAFGDQ
-315 RLLTPG
+315 QLLTPG

-355 MPWLQIN
+355 MPWLQID
-362 EPDDNASTGT
+362 EPDDSASTA
-372 NNTTNSS
+372 TTN
-379 ATAASA
+379 TAPNAPA